1 MRMSDLR
8 KVLENFCRLDHVKG
22 AMILDSSGT
31 IVDRHFAGEQDSDP
45 VAEVIL
51 RSMQAGVQIAEDLAK
66 APLNQQYIEYA
77 GSQLTAEQLAQG
89 YVLVILAD
97 TGANLGRV
105 RLEIRKNKGSV
116 ERMLVG

>member
-1 MRMSDLR
+1 MSDLS

-22 AMILDSSGT
+22 AMILDSMGLV
-31 IVDRHFAGEQDSDP
+31 VDQHFEGEASSDA
-45 VAEVIL
+45 VAEVII
-51 RSMQAGVQIAEDLAK
+51 RSMQSGMQIAEELGK

-77 GSQLTAEQLAQG
+77 GSQLTAELLNDG
-89 YVLVILAD
+89 FVLVILAD

-116 ERMLVG
+116 ERMLQG